1 MQQKSEDEIEVALEK
16 TITLFRFL
24 TDRDKFEMYYK
35 QHLSKRLLGGRSA
48 SDDAEKGMVAKLKIE
63 MYVFPTSGTSGV
75 RKGES
80 SNELGGRERWK
91 HQGKQG

>member
-1 MQQKSEDEIEVALEK
+1 MQKSEDEIESALEK

-48 SDDAEKGMVAKLKIE
+48 SDDAEKGMVAKLKVE
-63 MYVFPTSGTSGV
+63 MCVICTNRFDWSNGIDQSGFIGTS
-75 RKGES
+75 
-80 SNELGGRERWK
+80 
-91 HQGKQG
+91 

>member
-1 MQQKSEDEIEVALEK
+1 MYIDEHLKKGSKAVRHFAVVITGGKADGQKSEDEIELALEK

-48 SDDAEKGMVAKLKIE
+48 SDDAEKGMVAKLKVE
-63 MYVFPTSGTSGV
+63 M
-75 RKGES
+75 
-80 SNELGGRERWK
+80 
-91 HQGKQG
+91 